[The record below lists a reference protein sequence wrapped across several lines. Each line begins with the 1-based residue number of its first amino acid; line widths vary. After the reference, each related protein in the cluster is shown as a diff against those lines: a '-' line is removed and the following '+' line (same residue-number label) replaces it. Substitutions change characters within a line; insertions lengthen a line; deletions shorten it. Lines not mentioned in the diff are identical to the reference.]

1 MRLQFKAIIA
11 FLLANN
17 IANAQE
23 MNGFR
28 TDNYNG
34 VNGAFFNPANIGN
47 SPYKLD
53 VGLFGLNVFAGNKN
67 LDFSFGTFSDISGD
81 TNVLNS
87 FVGNG
92 KTNSIMVNAQFHLPS
107 ISYRVNDKIGVAV
120 LLRSR
125 ILFNV
130 QDFDG
135 TLINSISSGTSNPSL
150 PYQLNGTTNMR
161 VSANI
166 FSEYG
171 VAGSY
176 VAVNEGVHFLKAGA
190 TIKYLAGVG
199 NSYVQLD
206 KINATLD
213 TNSSGDAIATK
224 ASGSIGYGVGG
235 VDIDN
240 PSFSLAAN
248 ASGIGAD
255 LGVVYEYRPD
265 NLKNENIPYLLKASA
280 ALLDLGSI
288 NYSVIP
294 KQTAGYTINIPAGQS
309 FDLSKFNDNYKDT
322 LNKYTNY
329 FTQTAPVSS
338 YRVSLPRTLQ
348 IGVDYRAVKNVFI
361 AANAQLAMSNNET
374 KAYNPKAVNAITV
387 TPRYE
392 GKLFAAY
399 VPINFSNLTKTSIGF
414 GFRAGP
420 LYAGS
425 SSLISM
431 MISNSKQMDV
441 YFGFRFGF
449 KSKKDKKDKE

>member
-1 MRLQFKAIIA
+1 MRLKTTAIA
-11 FLLANN
+11 ACLLGNVLAH
-17 IANAQE
+17 AQE

-53 VGLFGLNVFAGNKN
+53 IGVFGLNIFAGNKN
-67 LDFSFGTFSDISGD
+67 MDFSFSSFSDISSD

-87 FVGNG
+87 FIGNG
-92 KTNSIMVNAQFHLPS
+92 KTNSIMANAQFHLPS
-107 ISYRVNDKIGVAV
+107 IAYRVNEKISIAL

-125 ILFNV
+125 ILFSV

-135 TLINSISSGTSNPSL
+135 TLINSISSGANNPSL

-161 VSANI
+161 LSANA
-166 FSEYG
+166 FSEYA

-176 VAVNEGVHFLKAGA
+176 VALNEGVHFIKVGA
-190 TIKYLAGVG
+190 TLKYLAGVG
-199 NSYVQLD
+199 NSYLQLD

-213 TNSSGDAIATK
+213 TISNGEAVATK
-224 ASGSIGYGVGG
+224 ASGTIGYGVGG
-235 VDIDN
+235 VDIDD

-255 LGVVYEYRPD
+255 LGVVYEYRPE
-265 NLKNENIPYLLKASA
+265 NLKGANIPYLFKASA

-288 NYSVIP
+288 NYMVIP
-294 KQTAGYTINIPAGQS
+294 KQTAGYTINIPAGQY
-309 FDLSKFNDNYKDT
+309 FDLSKLDDNYKDT
-322 LNKYTNY
+322 LDKYSNY
-329 FTQTAPVSS
+329 FTKTSPVSS

-348 IGVDYRAVKNVFI
+348 IGLDYRAIKNVFV
-361 AANAQLAMSNNET
+361 AANVQLAMNNNET
-374 KAYNPKAVNAITV
+374 KAYNPRAVNAVTI

-392 GKLFAAY
+392 GKLLAAY
-399 VPINFSNLTKTSIGF
+399 LPINFSNLSKTSIGF

-420 LYAGS
+420 LFAGS

-449 KSKKDKKDKE
+449 KSKKDKSD

>member
-1 MRLQFKAIIA
+1 MFKKIIRLITFVWMI
-11 FLLANN
+11 NV
-17 IANAQE
+17 ANAQE

-34 VNGAFFNPANIGN
+34 VHGAFFNPANIGN

-53 VGLFGLNVFAGNKN
+53 VGLVGLNIFAGNKN
-67 LDFSFGTFSDISGD
+67 LDFSFNTFSDLSTD

-107 ISYRVNDKIGVAV
+107 ISYKVNDKIGIAF

-125 ILFNV
+125 ILLCL
-130 QDFDG
+130 QDIDG
-135 TLINSISSGTSNPSL
+135 TLINSIRRGATNPAL

-161 VSANI
+161 LSANA
-166 FSEYG
+166 FSEYA

-176 VAVNEGVHFLKAGA
+176 VAVNEGLHFLKVGG

-199 NSYVQLD
+199 NSYLQLD

-213 TNSSGDAIATK
+213 TISNGNAVATK
-224 ASGSIGYGVGG
+224 ASGSIAYAVGG
-235 VDIDN
+235 VEIVN
-240 PSFSLAAN
+240 PSLSLAAN

-255 LGVVYEYRPD
+255 LGIVYEYRPD
-265 NLKNENIPYLLKASA
+265 HLKNEHIPYLLKANT

-288 NYSVIP
+288 NYKVIP
-294 KQTAGYTINIPAGQS
+294 NQTAGYTINIPAGQN
-309 FDLSKFNDNYKDT
+309 FDLSKLDRNYKDT
-322 LNKYTNY
+322 LVKYSNY
-329 FTQTAPVSS
+329 FSKISPESS

-348 IGVDYRAVKNVFI
+348 LGLDYRAIKNVFV
-361 AANAQLAMSNNET
+361 AANVQLAISNNES
-374 KAYNPKAVNAITV
+374 KAYNPKAVNAVTI

-392 GKLFAAY
+392 GKLLAAY
-399 VPINFSNLTKTSIGF
+399 LPINFSNLSKTSIGF
-414 GFRAGP
+414 GLRAGP
-420 LYAGS
+420 LFVGS
-425 SSLISM
+425 SSLISL
-431 MISNSKQMDV
+431 MISNSKQMDF

-449 KSKKDKKDKE
+449 KTKKDIK